1 MEKNPIPEELR
12 RSFDDTVFL
21 INKLTEEAADLLT
34 KFGNKSK
41 LYKEK
46 AAQVE
51 TLRKMYKGTTEYI
64 EHLIKINTEIAVARM
79 GLEIMLMQHQH
90 ALSFKQA
97 AEVLGY
103 KFSDKF
109 IKIQEEVDALIAKVT
124 KPVSNGK

>member
-12 RSFDDTVFL
+12 RSFDDTVL
-21 INKLTEEAADLLT
+21 LVSKLTDEAAGLLQ
-34 KFGNKSK
+34 KFGERSK

-46 AAQVE
+46 VAQVE

-64 EHLIKINTEIAVARM
+64 EHLIKVNTSIGAARI

-97 AEVLGY
+97 ADVLGY
-103 KFSDKF
+103 KFSDEF
-109 IKIQEEVDALIAKVT
+109 IKVQDEVDAIIAKAT
-124 KPVSNGK
+124 KPVSNG